1 MSKSMARVAA
11 ALEAA
16 GLDSEIIEPGPSRT
30 AEEAAA
36 ACGCALDQI
45 VKSLIFQ
52 GESGKIY
59 LFLTAG
65 GNQID
70 ATRTEAVA
78 GEKLGRADAA
88 TVRAET
94 GFAIGGVAPLGH
106 LTPPVIFADARLLD
120 FAQVFAAA
128 GTPRHVF
135 ATEPRALLAACGARI
150 ARFTTGTEA
159 QRDATA

>member
-1 MSKSMARVAA
+1 MSKSVARVAR

-16 GLDSEIIEPGPSRT
+16 GLQAEITEPGPTRT

-45 VKSLIFQ
+45 VKSLVFI
-52 GESGKIY
+52 GESGRLY

-65 GNQID
+65 GKRLD
-70 ATRTEAVA
+70 PARAAALA
-78 GEKLGRADAA
+78 GEALHRADAD
-88 TVRAET
+88 TVRRET

-106 LTPPVIFADARLLD
+106 LRAPAIFADPRLLD
-120 FAQVFAAA
+120 FDIVHAAA

-135 ATEPRALLAACGARI
+135 GAAPDALVAACSARV
-150 ARFTTGTEA
+150 APFSS
-159 QRDATA
+159 

>member
-1 MSKSMARVAA
+1 MSRSVARVAE
-11 ALEAA
+11 ALEGA
-16 GLDSEIIEPGPSRT
+16 GLMSEILEPGPSRT

-36 ACGCALDQI
+36 ACNCALDQI

-65 GNQID
+65 GNRLD
-70 ATRTEAVA
+70 PARAASVA
-78 GEKLGRADAA
+78 GEPLGRADAE
-88 TVRAET
+88 TVRRET

-106 LTPPVIFADARLLD
+106 LNPPVIFADPRLLE

-128 GTPRHVF
+128 GSPRHVF
-135 ATEPRALLAACGARI
+135 AAEPRALIAACGATL
-150 ARFTTGTEA
+150 ARFTA
-159 QRDATA
+159 

>member
-1 MSKSMARVAA
+1 MSKSVARVAE
-11 ALEAA
+11 ALKAA
-16 GLDSEIIEPGPSRT
+16 GLEAEILEPGPSRT

-52 GESGKIY
+52 GESGRLY

-65 GNQID
+65 GNRVD
-70 ATRTEAVA
+70 PARAAALA
-78 GEKLGRADAA
+78 GEALGRADAQ
-88 TVRAET
+88 TVRDRT

-106 LTPPVIFADARLLD
+106 LDAPQIFADPRLLD
-120 FAQVFAAA
+120 FGQVFAAA

-135 ATEPRALLAACGARI
+135 PVAPSALIAACAARLAPFTEGAP
-150 ARFTTGTEA
+150 A
-159 QRDATA
+159 

>member
-1 MSKSMARVAA
+1 MSKSVARVAG
-11 ALEAA
+11 ALQAA
-16 GLDSEIIEPGPSRT
+16 GLIAEIIEPGPSRT

-36 ACGCALDQI
+36 ACGCTLDQI

-52 GESGKIY
+52 GESGRIY

-65 GNQID
+65 GNRLDPARAAQ
-70 ATRTEAVA
+70 VA
-78 GEKLGRADAA
+78 GEALGRADAE
-88 TVRAET
+88 TVRLET

-106 LTPPVIFADARLLD
+106 LNPPAIFADPRLLA

-135 ATEPRALLAACGARI
+135 ATEPGALFAACGAKV
-150 ARFTTGTEA
+150 AEFTA
-159 QRDATA
+159 

>member
-1 MSKSMARVAA
+1 MSKSMARVEA

-16 GLDSEIIEPGPSRT
+16 GLGARIIEPGPSRT
-30 AEEAAA
+30 AQEAAN

-70 ATRTEAVA
+70 AALATEAA
-78 GEKLGRADAA
+78 GEPLQRADAA
-88 TVRAET
+88 VVRSET

-106 LTPPVIFADARLLD
+106 LKAPVILADPRLLA
-120 FAQVFAAA
+120 FTEVFAAA

-135 ATEPRALLAACGARI
+135 AAEPRALLDACGARL
-150 ARFTTGTEA
+150 ARFTVGA
-159 QRDATA
+159 KRDATA

>member
-1 MSKSMARVAA
+1 MSKSVARVAE
-11 ALEAA
+11 ALQGA
-16 GLDSEIIEPGPSRT
+16 GLIAEIIEPGPSRT

-52 GESGKIY
+52 GESGRIY

-65 GNQID
+65 GNRLDQNR
-70 ATRTEAVA
+70 AAEVA
-78 GEKLGRADAA
+78 GEALGRADAE
-88 TVRAET
+88 TVRRET

-106 LTPPVIFADARLLD
+106 LRAPVIFADPSLLA
-120 FAQVFAAA
+120 FGQVFAAA

-135 ATEPRALLAACGARI
+135 AAEPRALIAACGA
-150 ARFTTGTEA
+150 ALAEFTA
-159 QRDATA
+159 

>member
-1 MSKSMARVAA
+1 MSKSMARVV
-11 ALEAA
+11 EAIERC
-16 GLDSEIIEPGPSRT
+16 GLDARILEPGPSRT

-36 ACGCALDQI
+36 ACGCELDQI

-52 GESGKIY
+52 GESGRIY

-65 GNQID
+65 GKRLD
-70 ATRTEAVA
+70 AARAARAA
-78 GEKLGRADAA
+78 GEKLNLADAE
-88 TVRAET
+88 TVRRET

-106 LTPPVIFADARLLD
+106 LRAPRIFADPRLAD

-135 ATEPRALLAACGARI
+135 AVEPKALVAACGGDWADF
-150 ARFTTGTEA
+150 AA
-159 QRDATA
+159 

>member
-1 MSKSMARVAA
+1 MSKSIARVKA
-11 ALEAA
+11 ALAAA

-52 GESGKIY
+52 GESGTLY

-65 GNQID
+65 GNRVD
-70 ATRTEAVA
+70 PARAAELA
-78 GEKLGRADAA
+78 GEKLGRADAD
-88 TVRAET
+88 TVRAST

-106 LTPPVIFADARLLD
+106 LNPPVIFADPHLTA
-120 FAQVFAAA
+120 FAQVWAAA

-135 ATEPRALLAACGARI
+135 AVAPEALFTACNAQV
-150 ARFTTGTEA
+150 APFTA
-159 QRDATA
+159 